1 MSDIVAMEE
10 SSLRRR
16 TRSLS
21 NDTNNNDT
29 TTSSNNA
36 ALSSSPPQQ
45 TNNNAPP
52 PTTNINNDNIVILS
66 LKDQSYKEIIWTK
79 FNILGRTRDNTREE
93 NVAYEL
99 WTNYIQSNVTFY
111 RLERGGD
118 RIQLTNDEALEREFY
133 LFVLVCYI
141 ILILLCFDYLVW
153 IIYFAERVKL
163 TLFVY
168 TAPPKINMKRN
179 YKGY

>member
-21 NDTNNNDT
+21 NDTNNNNDT
-29 TTSSNNA
+29 TTTGV
-36 ALSSSPPQQ
+36 SSSPPQQ

-52 PTTNINNDNIVILS
+52 PSTNNTNNNNIVILS
-66 LKDQSYKEIIWTK
+66 LKDPHYKEIIWTK
-79 FNILGRTRDNTREE
+79 FNELGRTRDNTREE

-99 WTNYIQSNVTFY
+99 WTNYIQKNVTFY

-118 RIQLTNDEALEREFY
+118 RIRLTNDEALEREL
-133 LFVLVCYI
+133 LFC
-141 ILILLCFDYLVW
+141 
-153 IIYFAERVKL
+153 
-163 TLFVY
+163 LF
-168 TAPPKINMKRN
+168 
-179 YKGY
+179 

>member
-1 MSDIVAMEE
+1 MSDIVAMED

-21 NDTNNNDT
+21 NDTNNNNDT

-36 ALSSSPPQQ
+36 TVSSSPPQQ
-45 TNNNAPP
+45 TNNAPP
-52 PTTNINNDNIVILS
+52 SSNTNNNNIVILS

-99 WTNYIQSNVTFY
+99 WTNYIQKNVTFY

-118 RIQLTNDEALEREFY
+118 RIRLTNDEALEREF
-133 LFVLVCYI
+133 LFCLF
-141 ILILLCFDYLVW
+141 LYLV
-153 IIYFAERVKL
+153 Y
-163 TLFVY
+163 
-168 TAPPKINMKRN
+168 
-179 YKGY
+179 

>member
-1 MSDIVAMEE
+1 MSDIVAMGD

-21 NDTNNNDT
+21 NDTNNNNDT
-29 TTSSNNA
+29 TTTA
-36 ALSSSPPQQ
+36 VSSSPPQQ

-52 PTTNINNDNIVILS
+52 PSTNYTTNTNNNIVILS

-99 WTNYIQSNVTFY
+99 WTNYIQKNVTFY

-118 RIQLTNDEALEREFY
+118 RIRLTNDEALERELLFCLY
-133 LFVLVCYI
+133 LVLVY
-141 ILILLCFDYLVW
+141 
-153 IIYFAERVKL
+153 
-163 TLFVY
+163 
-168 TAPPKINMKRN
+168 
-179 YKGY
+179 